1 MLPKAL
7 NKARARSKKTGRVR
21 VIIVVAK
28 VTKILFSL
36 KMIQIIRLKS
46 RRKNKR
52 KTSLLAPNRMSN
64 I

>member
-52 KTSLLAPNRMSN
+52 KSSL
-64 I
+64 